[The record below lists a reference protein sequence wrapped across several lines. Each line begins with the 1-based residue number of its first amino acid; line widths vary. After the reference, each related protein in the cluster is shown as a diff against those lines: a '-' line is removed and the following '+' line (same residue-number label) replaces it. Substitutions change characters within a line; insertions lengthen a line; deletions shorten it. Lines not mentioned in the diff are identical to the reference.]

1 MKPRALSVAR
11 LTYPLAAALAALI
24 SLPHASAQT
33 WTGGGANANW
43 NTAANWTGGTPSTST
58 SATTTVTFYNTGAA
72 QLTNSTGT
80 RYNLTQIAANATAT
94 SPVTINVTAG
104 NTGFTSGANIRF
116 NAGTNLNIAAGNHRI
131 VGTGVTNG
139 TTYDVVFNGAAS
151 STHTMTIATGASFEI
166 QGRIMH
172 ATSDNKSYIKNGGG
186 TLIFSGQNGGS
197 SSWTID
203 STKAFTVQEG
213 VLRFASAAAGGF
225 SGNNYTVTSGAA
237 LELSGGVVQ
246 TVNNGIY
253 TLNGSGISNTGALR
267 NLNGNNTISA
277 SSTATGNVVLSTATT
292 IGVETGTTLTIRKLI
307 SGTGALTKVGA
318 GELILGA
325 TFSDSVTLNHTFS
338 GNTLVS
344 AGKITLG
351 NGLALQNSAYDT
363 TSVNGGLDLG
373 TATTPTFGGLTGS
386 GNLSSTLIT
395 GYGNVTSLTLN
406 PGTGITQTYTG
417 VIANGAA
424 GMALIKN
431 GAGAQI
437 LSGNN
442 TYTGSTIINAGVVVL
457 NNESV
462 LGGNNPGVNGTS
474 AISLA
479 SGATIRSNFI
489 GAGSGYVN
497 SFTYAPIT
505 LSGTG
510 DANLQIG
517 AGTSTAPSPAV
528 VFNINGA
535 IGGSIN
541 NLVYSAVNT
550 LNNSDSTFVLGAA
563 GTYTGNTL
571 ITTNNTANRIN
582 VRAGVPNAMPI
593 TTVLTIDGGAG
604 SGSGRF
610 AQFDLNGNNQ
620 ELAGLTNVTG
630 RSLRNQRVT
639 NNSTTAATLTINN
652 ASDFTFGGLV
662 TGSTNTSAQITGN
675 LALTKNGVGRFTL
688 AAGSGN
694 SYTGNTTILA
704 GILSLG
710 HPTSIQSSTLNTAGS
725 VVGDATNGLQT
736 TVTTLTLGGISGDKN
751 LADVFTTSS
760 GGYSNIT
767 SLTLNPGTGF
777 SPSYSGNIANG
788 SPDMTL
794 TKTGVGTQ
802 TLSGLLTFSGFTSVN
817 AGILSLDY
825 SVQDNSKLADGAA
838 LILSGGTLNLVGG
851 THAENVLSTTL
862 TAGTSSRITSS
873 GAAPIQLNSITI
885 GENAS
890 VDFGASG
897 IATTDNLN
905 NAYGILGAWATVNG
919 SLAVN
924 STNAADGLIT
934 GVVSTDVARLN
945 DGLQVIPD
953 GSSNNI
959 RIIEGTG
966 LSANITLGAATTTVN
981 TLFQT
986 TVGGTSAAT
995 IDAGG
1000 QILRSNAMIV
1010 GTGAGNLTII
1020 NGTLTAAIAGGSLD
1034 LANSS
1039 SAGSLGIDTV
1049 IDNNTTASQL
1059 NKTGPGLVTLTN
1071 ANTYSGVTTINGGTL
1086 RISHPNAL
1094 GSTSAGLVVNGSGT
1108 GGTANARLELSG
1120 GITVSGENATLSGS
1134 GNFLGAISSFN
1145 GINEWAGDITLAS
1158 STAQTRLGASSGAT
1172 LKVSGVIKDDGVNTL
1187 GLAIRSESNTGI
1199 VSLSGTNT
1207 YLGDTSLLI
1216 GKLILEGGNNRLPIG
1231 TRFTM
1236 GNSTN
1241 VVEFDLNGRNQE
1253 LAGIAVFSGATTA
1266 NNSINN
1272 SDTVNLSTLTIN
1284 TTDTSPSTFG
1294 GLLTGNLALVK
1305 TGTDA
1310 LTLTG
1315 NNNFIGG
1322 TTVTA
1327 GTLTAT
1333 KNAATTNALSTGA
1346 VSIAS
1351 GATVVVNVTKTTS
1364 ITDSLDNTFTGA
1376 GLLKLQFAANTT
1388 ARNIAVTGVNGFNG
1402 TIQLSNLGSTG
1413 DKWTATDVGTVN
1425 GSLIIDSGSTLFLS
1439 SGTTGANFAGG
1450 ITVNGAGNAEGRGA
1464 IRLVSTTLGGNISLA
1479 SSSTISMENV
1489 NALITGNISTST
1501 AGAHVLTLGGT
1512 TGAVGGTLSGNIS
1525 DGTGTLTIT
1534 SANGANILS
1543 GTLSHSGGV
1552 NVTAGVFTLSG
1563 SSNTYTGLTT
1573 ITANNGRSLLVAA
1586 NQALGATGAGN
1597 ETVVGSSG
1605 QLGFS
1610 GGINYTANE
1619 KIIGSGIGNSGGQGV
1634 FASGSRGFVQSVSGN
1649 NTFAGSIE
1657 LSADGLSRIGTQ
1669 DGAQLTLSGPITQ
1682 GTGITTANILFRVG
1696 SINGDFVT
1704 LANNGNSFGGDST
1717 VFSTLATAGQY
1728 CGLRL
1733 GVDNAHPTNLT
1744 VTSFSSSS
1752 GSSTSLD
1759 LNGKQQTLNGLSNGG
1774 PGTLNIINLDTVN
1787 ASTLTLNPSQNLT
1800 NGTNMTILGG
1810 SPGDTPL
1817 GVINV
1822 VKTGTFTQT
1831 LVSTHSYTGTTTI
1844 SEGTLQIGNG
1854 TDTGS
1859 IASSSAIIN
1868 NAALVYNVGAGNRT
1882 YANVI
1887 SGTGTL
1893 TQASAGGTLT
1903 LAGLNTYSGNTTVS
1917 AGTLVLA
1924 DDAKLRFVLGASSG
1938 SNNSIGGSGT
1948 LTLNGDIEIDTSAA
1962 DSLASGTWTL
1972 VDHAG
1977 LTETYASTFTVI
1989 GFTDVGSNKWEKT
2002 VGTKKYTFDEA
2013 TGILT
2018 LSASASYASWI
2029 NDFFPGETDTNII
2042 GSAAD
2047 PDKDGVANA
2056 VEMVVGGNPATGMD
2070 TALLP
2075 TIELVTDPVST
2086 PAIPAG
2092 NYILFTFRRTDLSV
2106 TAGVTSVCETDT
2118 DLAGTWT
2125 PATSVPGAVIQV
2137 DDNFTFVPAAPD
2149 TDRVRVYIPRGA
2161 NTANFGRL
2169 QVQVPEPD
2177 M

>member
-1 MKPRALSVAR
+1 MKPRLLSAAR

-24 SLPHASAQT
+24 TLPHVTAQT
-33 WTGGGANANW
+33 WTGGGANSNW
-43 NTAANWTGGTPSTST
+43 TTAANWTGGTPGTT
-58 SATTTVTFYNTGAA
+58 GTATTTVTFYNTGAG
-72 QLTNSTGT
+72 QLTNSTGG
-80 RYNLTQIAANATAT
+80 RYNLNQIATNATAT

-104 NTGFTSGANIRF
+104 NTGFTTGANIRF

-131 VGTGVTNG
+131 VGTGVTDG
-139 TTYDVVFNGAAS
+139 TAYDVVFNGAAN
-151 STHTMTIATGASFEI
+151 STHTLTVATGASFEI
-166 QGRIMH
+166 QGRIMQ
-172 ATSDNKSYIKNGGG
+172 ATSNNKSYVKSGGG

-197 SSWTID
+197 ASWTID
-203 STKAFTVQEG
+203 SSKAFTVQEG
-213 VLRFASAAAGGF
+213 VLRFASAAAGGL
-225 SGNNYTVTSGAA
+225 SGNNYSVTSGAA
-237 LELSGGVVQ
+237 LELSGGQVQ
-246 TVNNGIY
+246 TVNNGVY
-253 TLNGSGISNTGALR
+253 TLNGSGIGNTGALR
-267 NLNGNNTISA
+267 NLSGNNTILA
-277 SSTATGNVVLSTATT
+277 NSTATGNVVLNTATT
-292 IGVETGTTLTIRKLI
+292 IGVETGTTLSIRKVI

-318 GELILGA
+318 GELILGG
-325 TFSDSVTLNHTFS
+325 TFSDSVALNHTFS

-442 TYTGSTIINAGVVVL
+442 TYTGSTTINAGVVVL

-582 VRAGVPNAMPI
+582 VRSGVPNAMPI

-652 ASDFTFGGLV
+652 ASDFTYGGLV

-688 AAGSGN
+688 AAGAGN
-694 SYTGNTTILA
+694 SYTGNTTILG

-710 HPTSIQSSTLNTAGS
+710 HPTSIQNSTLNTAGS

-767 SLTLNPGTGF
+767 ALTLNPGTGF

-794 TKTGVGTQ
+794 TKTGAGTQ
-802 TLSGLLTFSGFTSVN
+802 TLSGVLTFSGSTSIN
-817 AGILSLDY
+817 AGTLSLDY
-825 SVQDNSKLADGAA
+825 SVQDTSKLADGAA

-885 GENAS
+885 GDNAS

-934 GVVSTDVARLN
+934 SVVSTDVARLN

-1010 GTGAGNLTII
+1010 GTGAGNLTVI

-1034 LANSS
+1034 LANASS
-1039 SAGSLGIDTV
+1039 VGNLGIDTV
-1049 IDNNTTASQL
+1049 IDNHTTASQL
-1059 NKTGPGLVTLTN
+1059 NKSGPGLVTLTN
-1071 ANTYSGVTTINGGTL
+1071 ANTYSGVTTVNGGSL

-1094 GSTSAGLVVNGSGT
+1094 GSTAAGLVVNGSGT
-1108 GGTANARLELSG
+1108 GGSANARLELSG

-1134 GNFLGAISSFN
+1134 GNFLGAISSFS

-1187 GLAIRSESNTGI
+1187 GLAIRSENNTGI
-1199 VSLSGTNT
+1199 VSLSAANT

-1241 VVEFDLNGRNQE
+1241 VVEFDLNGRSQE
-1253 LAGIAVFSGATTA
+1253 LAGLALFSGVTAA

-1284 TTDTSPSTFG
+1284 TAAASPSTFG
-1294 GLLTGNLALVK
+1294 GLLTGNMALVK
-1305 TGTDA
+1305 TGVEN

-1315 NNNFIGG
+1315 NNTFTGG
-1322 TTVTA
+1322 TTVTGN

-1333 KNAATTNALSTGA
+1333 KNAATTNALSVGN
-1346 VSIAS
+1346 VSINAGS
-1351 GATVVVNVTKTTS
+1351 TVVVNVTKTTNVAD
-1364 ITDSLDNTFTGA
+1364 TLDNIFSGS
-1376 GLLKLQFAANTT
+1376 GLLKIQFAANTT
-1388 ARNIAVTGVNGFNG
+1388 ARNIALNGVTAFNG

-1413 DKWTATDVGTVN
+1413 DKWSANDVGTMA
-1425 GSLIIDSGSTLFLS
+1425 GSLVIDAGSTIFVTGS
-1439 SGTTGANFAGG
+1439 TSGMSFTGG
-1450 ITVNGAGNAEGRGA
+1450 ITVNGSGNAEGRGA
-1464 IRLVSTTLGGNISLA
+1464 IRIGGATLGGNINLA
-1479 SSSTISMENV
+1479 SSSTIGMESPAGSV
-1489 NALITGNISTST
+1489 ITGNITSGSEGT
-1501 AGAHVLTLGGT
+1501 QNLTLGGT
-1512 TGAVGGTLSGNIS
+1512 SGSTGGILSGNIGGGIGTIDGITVARGIYTLSGNNS
-1525 DGTGTLTIT
+1525 YG
-1534 SANGANILS
+1534 
-1543 GTLSHSGGV
+1543 
-1552 NVTAGVFTLSG
+1552 
-1563 SSNTYTGLTT
+1563 GLTS
-1573 ITANNGRSLLVAA
+1573 IAAAGSGLVVAA
-1586 NQALGATGAGN
+1586 NNALGATGAGN
-1597 ETVVGSSG
+1597 ETTVLGAGSSNG
-1605 QLGFS
+1605 AQLGIA
-1610 GGINYTANE
+1610 GGVNYTTTE
-1619 KIIGSGIGNSGGQGV
+1619 KVIGSGAGSTTSSLGSFV
-1634 FASGSRGFVQSVSGN
+1634 AGSRGFIQSVGTGN
-1649 NTFAGSIE
+1649 ATFAGGVE
-1657 LSADGLSRIGTQ
+1657 LSADGVSRIGTQ
-1669 DGAQLTLSGPITQ
+1669 DGSQLTLTGPITQ
-1682 GTGITTANILFRVG
+1682 GVGITTASILFRVG
-1696 SINGDFVT
+1696 ATNGDFVT
-1704 LANNGNSFGGDST
+1704 LSNNGNAFGGDST
-1717 VFSTLATAGQY
+1717 VFTSLATPGQY
-1728 CGLRL
+1728 AGLRL

-1744 VTSFSSSS
+1744 VTTFSSAS
-1752 GSSTSLD
+1752 GSSTALD

-1774 PGTLNIINLDTVN
+1774 AGSLCIINLDTVN
-1787 ASTLTLNPSQNLT
+1787 PSTLTLNNTLNRTNAANLV
-1800 NGTNMTILGG
+1800 ILGG

-1817 GVINV
+1817 GVINL
-1822 VKTGTFTQT
+1822 VKTGSFTQT
-1831 LVSTHSYTGTTTI
+1831 LISTHTYTGTTTI

-1868 NAALVYNVGAGNRT
+1868 NGALVYNVGSGNRT
-1882 YANVI
+1882 YGNVI

-1893 TQASAGGTLT
+1893 TQSSTGGTLT
-1903 LAGLNTYSGNTTVS
+1903 LTGLNTYSGNTTIS
-1917 AGTLVLA
+1917 AGTLALA
-1924 DDAKLRFVLGASSG
+1924 DNARLKFVLGNSSG
-1938 SNNSIGGSGT
+1938 SNNSINGAGT
-1948 LTLNGDIEIDTSAA
+1948 LTLDGDFEIDTTAA
-1962 DSLASGTWTL
+1962 DALNSGSWTL
-1972 VDHAG
+1972 VDNAA
-1977 LTETYASTFTVI
+1977 LTETYTANFTVV
-1989 GFTDVGSNKWEKT
+1989 GFSDVGGNKWEKT
-2002 VGTKKYTFDEA
+2002 VGSKKYTFDEA
-2013 TGILT
+2013 TGILS
-2018 LSASASYASWI
+2018 LGSAASYTTWI
-2029 NDFFPGETDTNII
+2029 DGFFPGETNAAII
-2042 GSAAD
+2042 GGTAD
-2047 PDKDGVANA
+2047 PDKDGIANA
-2056 VEMVVGGNPATGMD
+2056 VEMVLGGNPASGMD
-2070 TALLP
+2070 SALLP
-2075 TIELVTDPVST
+2075 TMELVTDPVSS

-2092 NYILFTFRRTDLSV
+2092 NYMLFTFRRSDLSV
-2106 TAGVTSVCETDT
+2106 AAGVTSGCEVDG
-2118 DLAGTWT
+2118 DLVGPWT
-2125 PATSVPGAVIQV
+2125 PATSVSGAVIQV
-2137 DDNFTFVPAAPD
+2137 DDNFTFTPAAPN
-2149 TDRVRVYIPRGA
+2149 TDRVRVYVPRSS
-2161 NTANFGRL
+2161 NSNFGRL
-2169 QVQVPEPD
+2169 NVQTP
-2177 M
+2177 